1 MPVMPGYLY
10 ADTPHEKTVTG
21 ADYRYGCHTSLTADG
36 GPRGVRTKY
45 YAHPWSHQ
53 HPEFIVTDW
62 LPMRCGHTTRSSDGA
77 CEGCENRRENNGEVL
92 SKSLD
97 QLPATS

>member
-36 GPRGVRTKY
+36 GPRGVQTKY
-45 YAHPWSHQ
+45 YAHPWSH
-53 HPEFIVTDW
+53 
-62 LPMRCGHTTRSSDGA
+62 
-77 CEGCENRRENNGEVL
+77 
-92 SKSLD
+92 
-97 QLPATS
+97 